1 MKKLKYILPSL
12 FVVTMLTGCW
22 SPDNY
27 YVTTKDVSAS
37 VVSTVKV
44 GSKYENTIE
53 FTNNGEMYVLKR
65 RFSFNTEN
73 NNNYQ
78 SEETYADCERLF
90 DSELLIPHGKVRTKT
105 PYITNE
111 EISDIDFTAYCIYG
125 EIDTSIEFSNITIEK
140 NPNYDNGYLY
150 ESFSTATRYFIEVV
164 HVTYKGIDY
173 FFSPTEDSH
182 NFKTTEELDLNE
194 LTVKEVFGIIPTY
207 NHKQNEK
214 TIDTAISVAK
224 ITIILGIVGAIFMAA
239 IITTAIVLII
249 VYVNK
254 KSNKIK
260 NK

>member
-22 SPDNY
+22 VDKND

-37 VVSTVKV
+37 VVSTVKM
-44 GSKYENTIE
+44 GNKYKNTIE

-65 RFSFNTEN
+65 RFSFNTED

-78 SEETYADCERLF
+78 SKETYADCERLF

-140 NPNYDNGYLY
+140 NPNCDNGYLY

-173 FFSPTEDSH
+173 YFSPTEDSH

-194 LTVKEVFGIIPTY
+194 LTVKEVFGIVPTY
-207 NHKQNEK
+207 NRKSNEK
-214 TIDTAISVAK
+214 TIDTAISVAA
-224 ITIILGIVGAIFMAA
+224 ITTTIWIVGGLLLAA
-239 IITTAIVLII
+239 LLAAGIVLII

>member
-12 FVVTMLTGCW
+12 FAVTMLTGCW
-22 SPDNY
+22 SPNRD

-65 RFSFNTEN
+65 RFSFNTED

-78 SEETYADCERLF
+78 SKETYADCERLF

-111 EISDIDFTAYCIYG
+111 EISNVDFTAYCIYG

-140 NPNYDNGYLY
+140 NPNCDNGYLY
-150 ESFSTATRYFIEVV
+150 RSVSTATRRFIEVV

-173 FFSPTEDSH
+173 YFSPTEDSN

-194 LTVKEVFGIIPTY
+194 LTVKELFGIIPTY
-207 NHKQNEK
+207 NRKSNKK
-214 TIDTAISVAK
+214 TIDTAISVAT
-224 ITIILGIVGAIFMAA
+224 ITTIVWIVGGLLLAA
-239 IITTAIVLII
+239 LLAAGIVLII